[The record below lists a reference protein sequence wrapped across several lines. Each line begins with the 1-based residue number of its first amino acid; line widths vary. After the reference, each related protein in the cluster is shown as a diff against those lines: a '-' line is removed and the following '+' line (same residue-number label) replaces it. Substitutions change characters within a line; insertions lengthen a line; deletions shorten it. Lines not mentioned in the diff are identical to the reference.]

1 MAENVLYEKYGQ
13 TIKGGT
19 EIFREGEAGDR
30 MYIIQDG
37 KVRISKEF
45 DGKLHVLAE
54 LGKGE
59 FFGEM
64 AIVSR
69 MQRTATATAVSD
81 TYLLSFD
88 RQGFQSMI
96 EKNAKIAMNVI
107 DKLSRRLAEANA
119 QIQYFFRKN
128 EESLVALDLYNR
140 FIEKREG
147 EPVLA
152 RDRVVKE
159 ISLNLEI
166 PSQTVQRIIDDLT
179 EREICTVKQNAI
191 RLKNEGR
198 LGAIAVKGGTEQ
210 PADGEGET
218 AADGQSESG

>member
-1 MAENVLYEKYGQ
+1 MLFEKYGQ
-13 TIKGGT
+13 SIPPGT
-19 EIFREGEAGDR
+19 EIFREGETGQH
-30 MYIIQDG
+30 MYIIQQG
-37 KVRISKEF
+37 SVRISKEF
-45 DGKLHVLAE
+45 NGKPHVLAE

-69 MQRTATATAVSD
+69 MERTATATAVSE
-81 TYLLSFD
+81 TQLLTFD

-96 EKNAKIAMNVI
+96 EKNSKIAMNVI
-107 DKLSRRLAEANA
+107 DKLCRRLAEANA
-119 QIQYFFRKN
+119 QIQHFFSKN

-140 FIEKREG
+140 FIDKKEG

-152 RDRVVKE
+152 KDRVVKE

-166 PSQTVQRIIDDLT
+166 PAQTVTDIIDDLA
-179 EREICTVKQNAI
+179 ERDIVTLKQNAL

-198 LGAIAVKGGTEQ
+198 LGALADKGK
-210 PADGEGET
+210 
-218 AADGQSESG
+218 

>member
-1 MAENVLYEKYGQ
+1 VAENVLYEKYGQ
-13 TIKGGT
+13 TISAGT
-19 EIFREGEAGDR
+19 EIFREGEPGER
-30 MYIIQDG
+30 MYIIQSG
-37 KVRISKEF
+37 TVRISKEF

-69 MQRTATATAVSD
+69 IERTATVTAVTD

-88 RQGFQSMI
+88 RQGFESMI

-140 FIEKREG
+140 FISKRDG

-166 PSQTVQRIIDDLT
+166 PAQTVERIIDGIT
-179 EREICTVKQNAI
+179 ERGICTVKQNAI

-198 LGAIAVKGGTEQ
+198 LGAIAEKGGQDPEPDTE
-210 PADGEGET
+210 
-218 AADGQSESG
+218 SESRAGPE

>member
-1 MAENVLYEKYGQ
+1 MLYEKYGH
-13 TIKGGT
+13 TIKAGT
-19 EIFREGEAGDR
+19 EIFREGQTGDQ
-30 MYIIQDG
+30 MYIIQSG
-37 KVRISKEF
+37 TVRISKEF

-69 MQRTATATAVSD
+69 MERTATVTAVTDVS
-81 TYLLSFD
+81 LLAFD
-88 RQGFQSMI
+88 RAGFQSMI

-107 DKLSRRLAEANA
+107 DKLCRRLAEANA
-119 QIQYFFRKN
+119 QIQHFFRKN

-140 FIEKREG
+140 FIDKKEG

-166 PSQTVQRIIDDLT
+166 PSETVQSIIDDLT
-179 EREICTVKQNAI
+179 EREIVTVKQNAI
-191 RLKNEGR
+191 RLRNEGR
-198 LGAIAVKGGTEQ
+198 LGAIAERGGQ
-210 PADGEGET
+210 RP
-218 AADGQSESG
+218 SESPPA

>member
-13 TIKGGT
+13 TISAGT
-19 EIFREGEAGDR
+19 EIFREGEPGER
-30 MYIIQDG
+30 MYIIQSG
-37 KVRISKEF
+37 TVRISKEF

-69 MQRTATATAVSD
+69 IERTATVTAVTD
-81 TYLLSFD
+81 TYLLAFD

-96 EKNAKIAMNVI
+96 EKNAKIAMSVI

-140 FIEKREG
+140 FISKRDG

-166 PSQTVQRIIDDLT
+166 PSQTVQSIIDGLT
-179 EREICTVKQNAI
+179 DRGICTVKQNAI

-198 LGAIAVKGGTEQ
+198 LGALAEKGGQDPERD
-210 PADGEGET
+210 PAPEST
-218 AADGQSESG
+218 AEPG

>member
-1 MAENVLYEKYGQ
+1 VAENVLYEKYGQ
-13 TIKGGT
+13 TIGAGT
-19 EIFREGEAGDR
+19 EIFREGESGEQ
-30 MYIIQDG
+30 MYIIQSG
-37 KVRISKEF
+37 TVRISKEF

-69 MQRTATATAVSD
+69 IERTATATAVTD
-81 TYLLSFD
+81 TYLLTFD

-107 DKLSRRLAEANA
+107 DKLSRRLADANA

-140 FIEKREG
+140 FIAKREG

-166 PSQTVQRIIDDLT
+166 PSQTVQRIIDGLT
-179 EREICTVKQNAI
+179 ERGICTVKQNAI

-198 LGAIAVKGGTEQ
+198 LGAIAEKGGQQ
-210 PADGEGET
+210 PDAE
-218 AADGQSESG
+218 SEPEAE

>member
-13 TIKGGT
+13 TISAGT
-19 EIFREGEAGDR
+19 EIFREGEPGER
-30 MYIIQDG
+30 MYIIQSG
-37 KVRISKEF
+37 TVRISKEF

-69 MQRTATATAVSD
+69 IERTATVTAVTD

-88 RQGFQSMI
+88 RQGFESMI

-140 FIEKREG
+140 FISKRDG

-166 PSQTVQRIIDDLT
+166 PAQTVERIIDGIT
-179 EREICTVKQNAI
+179 ERGICTVKQNAI

-198 LGAIAVKGGTEQ
+198 LGAIAEKGGQE
-210 PADGEGET
+210 PAPE
-218 AADGQSESG
+218 SESESRAEPE

>member
-1 MAENVLYEKYGQ
+1 MAENILYEKYGHS
-13 TIKGGT
+13 IKAGT
-19 EIFREGEAGDR
+19 EIFREGQTGNQ
-30 MYIIQDG
+30 MYIIQSG
-37 KVRISKEF
+37 TVRISKEF

-69 MQRTATATAVSD
+69 MERTATATAATDVN
-81 TYLLSFD
+81 LLAFD
-88 RQGFQSMI
+88 RAGFQSMI

-107 DKLSRRLAEANA
+107 DKLCRRLAEANA
-119 QIQYFFRKN
+119 QIQHFFRKN

-140 FIEKREG
+140 FIDKKEG

-166 PSQTVQRIIDDLT
+166 PAQTVQSIIEDLT
-179 EREICTVKQNAI
+179 AREIVTVKQNAL

-198 LGAIAVKGGTEQ
+198 LGQIAENNSEQ
-210 PADGEGET
+210 P
-218 AADGQSESG
+218 SEPEPE

>member
-1 MAENVLYEKYGQ
+1 VAENILYEKYGHS
-13 TIKGGT
+13 IKAGT
-19 EIFREGEAGDR
+19 EIFREGQTGNQ
-30 MYIIQDG
+30 MYIIQSG
-37 KVRISKEF
+37 TVRISKEF

-69 MQRTATATAVSD
+69 MERTATATAATDVN
-81 TYLLSFD
+81 LLAFD
-88 RQGFQSMI
+88 RAGFQSMI

-107 DKLSRRLAEANA
+107 DKLCRRLAEANA
-119 QIQYFFRKN
+119 QIQHFFRKN

-140 FIEKREG
+140 FIDKKEG

-166 PSQTVQRIIDDLT
+166 PAQTVQSIIEDLT
-179 EREICTVKQNAI
+179 AREIVTVKQNAL

-198 LGAIAVKGGTEQ
+198 LGQIAENNSEQ
-210 PADGEGET
+210 P
-218 AADGQSESG
+218 SEPEPE